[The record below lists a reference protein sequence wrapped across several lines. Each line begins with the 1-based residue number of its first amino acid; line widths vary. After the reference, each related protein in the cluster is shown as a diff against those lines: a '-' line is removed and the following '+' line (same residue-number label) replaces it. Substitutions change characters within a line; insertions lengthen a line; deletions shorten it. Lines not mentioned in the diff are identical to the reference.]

1 MNAQPQLIGKYQL
14 LKKIATGG
22 MAEVWYAR
30 QSGIAGFRKEVVV
43 KRILPHLADDPD
55 FVRMFLNEARMVA
68 RFTHPNIAQIF
79 EFGRDDR
86 SGAYFIA
93 MEYVRGEDLG
103 RVMRQAWDR
112 EQWLSQAL
120 AIRVIAACCDGLH
133 YAHAQADEQGRPL
146 RVVHR
151 DISPQNI
158 LLSFDGGVK
167 LVDFGIAKA
176 SDQGNHTQSGAI
188 KGKFAYMSPEQAS
201 GKPLDNRSDIFAL
214 GLVLYELL
222 TNERPFK
229 RDNEIATLSAALE
242 CRIDPPSH
250 VAEIPSE
257 LDEVVMRALARN
269 PEDRYPDA
277 RAFQMALEELL
288 LEMRW
293 VATSVQLS
301 ELMRLLFPERD
312 EEDRQL
318 ARLGDDVG
326 GPTQGF
332 AAVKSSPSLPAAAAP
347 SASTSVAPPP
357 AHAPHP
363 DETWDAPP
371 GAPPTGSGVR
381 RRTTQS
387 NAPVRE
393 QSPSRPGARP
403 ASVTGPLPFADED
416 DDDALTDM
424 GIPATGSGK
433 GIRRSVTTSQPG
445 IRPRTSTTS
454 GIRAAGRRPTG
465 GAENSSPGRRVI
477 REQPPLAPP
486 PARSDTPPTV
496 DLPAG
501 GGLPRAVPK
510 AESARAPVTPVTP
523 VVLKALKGVA
533 VVGLLAVLAAAG
545 WRYRERLSD
554 LLELTLVVD
563 TTHPVEFFIQPVARA
578 GQPPAELRGP
588 FSPERA
594 PGVFA
599 GDVLLFDDPAT
610 GFKLRHEIV
619 PAWPSFEVHVPVNP
633 KLGAVELSV
642 SPDKLADGCRVA
654 RVVEAGREVDLG
666 PCRKPLLLVEGR
678 HVLAA
683 SVQKKR
689 VVFDV
694 DVKGAVKA
702 EPLVDF
708 SRVAE

>member
-30 QSGIAGFRKEVVV
+30 QSGIAGFRKEVVL

-79 EFGRDDR
+79 EFGRDDH

-103 RVMRQAWDR
+103 RVLRQAWDR

-133 YAHAQADEQGRPL
+133 YAHSQSDEQGRPL

-176 SDQGNHTQSGAI
+176 ADQGNHTQSGAI

-229 RDNEIATLSAALE
+229 RDSEIATLSAALE
-242 CRIDPPSH
+242 CKIDPPSH

-257 LDEVVMRALARN
+257 LDDVVMRALARN

-301 ELMRLLFPERD
+301 ELMRLLFPERE

-318 ARLGDDVG
+318 ARLGDDEG
-326 GPTQGF
+326 APTQGF
-332 AAVKSSPSLPAAAAP
+332 MAVKSSPSLPAAAAP
-347 SASTSVAPPP
+347 SASTSVLPPP
-357 AHAPHP
+357 AGAAPLP

-393 QSPSRPGARP
+393 RTPSRTGARP
-403 ASVTGPLPFADED
+403 APVPSPAPFADED
-416 DDDALTDM
+416 EEEALTDM
-424 GIPATGSGK
+424 DLPPSK
-433 GIRRSVTTSQPG
+433 GVRRSVTTSQPG
-445 IRPRTSTTS
+445 IRARSSTTS
-454 GIRAAGRRPTG
+454 GIRASGRRPTG
-465 GAENSSPGRRVI
+465 GTENSAPGRRVI
-477 REQPPLAPP
+477 RDPPPLAPP
-486 PARSDTPPTV
+486 PVRSDTPPTV

-501 GGLPRAVPK
+501 DGLPRAVPR
-510 AESARAPVTPVTP
+510 AEPARAPVSPVILK
-523 VVLKALKGVA
+523 VLKAAVA
-533 VVGLLAVLAAAG
+533 LGIVAVLAAAG
-545 WRYRERLSD
+545 WRYRDRLSE

-563 TTHPVEFFIQPVARA
+563 TTHPVEFFVRPAARA

-588 FSPERA
+588 FTPDKA
-594 PGVFA
+594 PAVFS
-599 GDVLLFDDPAT
+599 GDVLVVDDPAT
-610 GFKLRHEIV
+610 GFRFEQEIV
-619 PAWPSFEVHVPVNP
+619 PAWPSLEVHVPINP
-633 KLGAVELSV
+633 KLGGVELRV
-642 SPDKLADGCRVA
+642 SPEKFAEGCRVA
-654 RVVEAGREVDLG
+654 RVVGDGREVDLG
-666 PCRKPLLLVEGR
+666 SCRKPLLLLEGR

-694 DVKGAVKA
+694 DVKGAVNA

>member
-120 AIRVIAACCDGLH
+120 AIRVVAACCDGLH

-176 SDQGNHTQSGAI
+176 ADQGNHTQSGAI

-229 RDNEIATLSAALE
+229 RDSEIATLSAALE
-242 CRIDPPSH
+242 CKIDPPSH
-250 VAEIPSE
+250 VAEIPAE
-257 LDEVVMRALARN
+257 LDDVVMRALARN

-301 ELMRLLFPERD
+301 ELMRLLFPERE

-318 ARLGDDVG
+318 ARLGDDQG

-332 AAVKSSPSLPAAAAP
+332 MAVKSSPSLPAAAAP
-347 SASTSVAPPP
+347 GAATSVAPLP
-357 AHAPHP
+357 AGAASHP

-393 QSPSRPGARP
+393 RTPSRSGARP
-403 ASVTGPLPFADED
+403 APVPGPAPFADED
-416 DDDALTDM
+416 EEDALTDM
-424 GIPATGSGK
+424 GLPPSGP
-433 GIRRSVTTSQPG
+433 GRAVRRSVTTSQAG

-454 GIRAAGRRPTG
+454 GIRASGRRPTG
-465 GAENSSPGRRVI
+465 GAENSSPGRRVV
-477 REQPPLAPP
+477 REPPPLAPP
-486 PARSDTPPTV
+486 PVRSDTPPTV

-501 GGLPRAVPK
+501 EGLPRAVAK
-510 AESARAPVTPVTP
+510 AEPARAPVSPVILT
-523 VVLKALKGVA
+523 VLKGVVA
-533 VVGLLAVLAAAG
+533 LGIVTVLAAAG
-545 WRYRERLSD
+545 FRYRDRLAEF
-554 LLELTLVVD
+554 LELTLIVD
-563 TTHPVEFFIQPVARA
+563 TTQPVEFFVQPAARA
-578 GQPPAELRGP
+578 GQPPGELRGP
-588 FSPERA
+588 FTPEKA
-594 PGVFA
+594 PAVVA

-610 GFKLRHEIV
+610 GFKFRHEIV
-619 PAWPSFEVHVPVNP
+619 PAWPSLEVHVPVNP
-633 KLGAVELSV
+633 KLGAVELRV

-654 RVVEAGREVDLG
+654 RVVADGQEVDLG
-666 PCRKPLLLVEGR
+666 ACRKPLLLVEGR

-683 SVQKKR
+683 SVQRKR

-694 DVKGAVKA
+694 DVKGSVKA

-708 SRVAE
+708 SRVAD